1 GIKQEA
7 KQGDAQDM
15 GPPPQQAGAGG
26 FDLRYAYRT
35 MYILV
40 GLVIVTLYVEGMLTP
55 SLPAI
60 AAEFGVTSA
69 EVALVL
75 ALYSVSGTALAPVIG
90 KMGDIYGKK
99 RILVYVLVVYSIA
112 VTVTGFSP
120 TFTFMLVS
128 RTVQGVGLTMMP
140 LAMSIVREEFPR
152 ELVPRAQGIISGMFG
167 VGFAISLPLGALI
180 SNDYGWQ
187 TTYHTAVPFVLLLT
201 YLVYSRVR
209 ESPYTRP
216 GARVDY
222 IGAGLLG
229 GSLVLIVLSIS
240 LGPELVGTV
249 VSPLWLL
256 VAGLLLLV
264 PLAWYERYYQRNI
277 GDPILNLRL
286 LSLRNVMNT
295 NVTFAVASLGM
306 FLAFQ
311 SYVYKLELPP
321 PAGFGFDIF
330 VAGLS
335 LLPLAV
341 AITIFAPIIGMIVPR
356 FGVKPIAIT
365 GAVIGAIGFLL
376 SSVQGSSAYLLFATF
391 VTGAGISILNAS
403 AINLLVLTVDP
414 REMGLATS
422 MNTVFRNLGGSLGA
436 PIAGAL
442 LATFTA
448 PLLTA
453 RAGYQVLPTA
463 QAFQY
468 AFYIAAALFVLI
480 AFVLLFAEEVLGP
493 KAEENGPSTR
503 KT

>member
-1 GIKQEA
+1 M
-7 KQGDAQDM
+7 DSL
-15 GPPPQQAGAGG
+15 PQPAGAKEY
-26 FDLRYAYRT
+26 DLRYAYRT

-40 GLVIVTLYVEGMLTP
+40 GLVVVTLYVEGMLTP

-69 EVALVL
+69 EVSLVL
-75 ALYSVSGTALAPVIG
+75 ALYSVSGTAMAPIIG

-99 RILVYVLVVYSIA
+99 RILVYVLIVYSIA

-128 RTVQGVGLTMMP
+128 RAVQGIGLTMMP

-167 VGFAISLPLGALI
+167 VGFAISLPIGALI
-180 SNDYGWQ
+180 SNDFGWQ

-201 YLVYSRVR
+201 YLVYTRVR

-216 GARVDY
+216 EVKVDY

-229 GSLVLIVLSIS
+229 GSLILVVLAIS
-240 LGPELVGTV
+240 LAPTMTASAVN
-249 VSPLWLL
+249 PLWLL
-256 VAGLLLLV
+256 VAGLLLLP
-264 PLAWYERYYQRNI
+264 PLAVYERRYQRRF
-277 GDPILNLRL
+277 GEPILNIRL

-311 SYVYKLELPP
+311 TYAYKLELPP

-330 VAGLS
+330 MAGLS

-341 AITIFAPIIGMIVPR
+341 AISIFAPLIGMIVPR
-356 FGVKPIAIT
+356 FGVKPIAVT
-365 GAVIGAIGFLL
+365 GAVVGALGFLL
-376 SSVQGSSAYLLFATF
+376 SSVGGSPAYLLFSTF

-414 REMGLATS
+414 TDMGLATS

-448 PLLTA
+448 TVITGSGILQT
-453 RAGYQVLPTA
+453 LPTA

-468 AFYIAAALFVLI
+468 SFYIAAALFTLI
-480 AFVLLFAEEVLGP
+480 AFILLFAEEVLGP
-493 KAEENGPSTR
+493 GAKDARPPSKER
-503 KT
+503 